1 MLVPNRN
8 SNGPTSES
16 SCVCVSFSMSPF
28 SDQAVGFPVL
38 VLRSSWCVLD
48 NRPVSLIYL
57 ASLSSVACLFHLF
70 MVL

>member
-8 SNGPTSES
+8 SNGPGSDS
-16 SCVCVSFSMSPF
+16 SRVCVSSMSPF